1 MLNLK
6 ESQDWK
12 KGKKL
17 DSATLM
23 QLICFFLLL
32 VNHNLNG
39 MTQYS
44 EASIFQAD
52 QFRIPEEHSFVD
64 EYFNFGDTNNFA
76 FSDIDFEMNKLIPI
90 EFPFID
96 NMDMEDQFT
105 TGQQQTLQFKPISM
119 QQQYDILF
127 EFKSSI
133 KSKVIGGSDL
143 FSKVLDYANKLQLN
157 KFKSIP
163 KINDKNQKKVN
174 HSFRIKGNKP
184 HKFMISK
191 LESWDVHL
199 KSIRTHF
206 MQKIFN
212 KLWKVP
218 TQQILKAHCFSGKS
232 SQQNKIQIIAYLQNE
247 IEQIEKQYSEFQLK
261 QEIYQNIIQRMIF
274 CLDLATQLN
283 NQADDLIFDILFKG
297 FIAELFH
304 Y

>member
-6 ESQDWK
+6 EIQDWK
-12 KGKKL
+12 KGKKF
-17 DSATLM
+17 DSATLI
-23 QLICFFLLL
+23 QIFCFFLLL
-32 VNHNLNG
+32 VNQNLNG

-44 EASIFQAD
+44 EVSIFQAD
-52 QFRIPEEHSFVD
+52 QFRIPEEHSFTD

-76 FSDIDFEMNKLIPI
+76 FSDLDFERNKFLPI
-90 EFPFID
+90 EFSFID
-96 NMDMEDQFT
+96 NMDMEDQFS
-105 TGQQQTLQFKPISM
+105 TGQQQPQQLKPISM

-133 KSKVIGGSDL
+133 NSKVIGGSDF
-143 FSKVLDYANKLQLN
+143 FSKVLDYANKLQMN

-163 KINDKNQKKVN
+163 KINDKTQKKNN
-174 HSFRIKGNKP
+174 HSARIKGDKQ

-218 TQQILKAHCFSGKS
+218 TQQILKAHCFSGNN
-232 SQQNKIQIIAYLQNE
+232 SQQNKIHIIVYLQNE
-247 IEQIEKQYSEFQLK
+247 MEQIEIQYSDFQLK

-274 CLDLATQLN
+274 CLDLAIQLN
-283 NQADDLIFDILFKG
+283 NQADDLIFDVLFKG

>member
-6 ESQDWK
+6 ESPDWK
-12 KGKKL
+12 KVKKL
-17 DSATLM
+17 DSATLI
-23 QLICFFLLL
+23 QIICFFLLL

-52 QFRIPEEHSFVD
+52 QFRIPEEHSITD

-76 FSDIDFEMNKLIPI
+76 FSDIDFEMNKFLPI
-90 EFPFID
+90 EFSFID
-96 NMDMEDQFT
+96 NIDIEDQFS
-105 TGQQQTLQFKPISM
+105 TGQQQPQQLKPNSM
-119 QQQYDILF
+119 EQQYDILF
-127 EFKSSI
+127 EFKSQI
-133 KSKVIGGSDL
+133 KSKVIGGSDF

-163 KINDKNQKKVN
+163 KINDKNSKKIN
-174 HSFRIKGNKP
+174 HSIRIKGNKQ

-191 LESWDVHL
+191 LETWDVHL

-218 TQQILKAHCFSGKS
+218 TQQILKTHCFSGNN
-232 SQQNKIQIIAYLQNE
+232 SQQNKIHIIVYLQNE
-247 IEQIEKQYSEFQLK
+247 MEQIEKQYSDFQLK

-274 CLDLATQLN
+274 CLDLAIQLN
-283 NQADDLIFDILFKG
+283 NQADDLIFDVLFKG